1 MEALNIMV
9 VDDSSLST
17 KRLTQI
23 LGMLGHKVVQTA
35 RTGADAVAL
44 YPSVLPDLV
53 TMDVAMPDMDG
64 IEAVRRILAS
74 YPDAIIIMVTSHEMD
89 MKVVEAVNAGAK
101 GYVRKPADKDEIE
114 RVIEKVIAIAPFAR
128 PHTRLCALVMGDV
141 VNSSRI
147 HADTLK
153 TQLHSVLHG
162 RISAIRSKCQVMFDQ
177 FTGDGFF
184 LCGNDVTEMAEAA
197 LDFRDYF
204 QALNWKQIGFDDP
217 VAIRIAL
224 DLNKVSVTEKDGRI
238 IDVAGA
244 GIDHVARIEP
254 VVTPNQ
260 VWATQYFFNQLE
272 REGGTGNIVGASLGR
287 KELAKGAG
295 SEDLVRLAWQTSA
308 I

>member
-44 YPSVLPDLV
+44 YPSCLPDLV

-64 IEAVRRILAS
+64 IEAVRRILSA

-114 RVIEKVIAIAPFAR
+114 RTIEKVISVAPFAR
-128 PHTRLCALVMGDV
+128 PNTRLCALVMGDV

-153 TQLHSVLHG
+153 TQLHSVLD
-162 RISAIRSKCQVMFDQ
+162 RK
-177 FTGDGFF
+177 
-184 LCGNDVTEMAEAA
+184 
-197 LDFRDYF
+197 
-204 QALNWKQIGFDDP
+204 
-217 VAIRIAL
+217 
-224 DLNKVSVTEKDGRI
+224 SV
-238 IDVAGA
+238 V
-244 GIDHVARIEP
+244 
-254 VVTPNQ
+254 
-260 VWATQYFFNQLE
+260 
-272 REGGTGNIVGASLGR
+272 
-287 KELAKGAG
+287 
-295 SEDLVRLAWQTSA
+295 
-308 I
+308 